1 MKHILII
8 FSLFLTFTSVA
19 FEGIIHCTKIQDG
32 VTTRFHFFVRG
43 NQIAIV
49 SDTPEGNYKVLVSSN
64 RQEVKICM
72 DSPLFEEKGYYSILK
87 DEVEKNQI
95 PKIQRQTK
103 TDALMIDG
111 FNCEGYTLVS
121 DIGTAIAYI
130 GPENINLSGLSAFFN
145 DPLYELLDAFKIE
158 KLPRKIVVN
167 KTTGSYTIDLTAE
180 ETRLDPSVFEV
191 PQGMKQFQV
200 TLE

>member
-1 MKHILII
+1 H
-8 FSLFLTFTSVA
+8 
-19 FEGIIHCTKIQDG
+19 GTKIQDG
-32 VTTRFHFFVRG
+32 VTTRFHFFVRE

-49 SDTPEGNYKVLVSSN
+49 SDTPEGNYKILVSSN

-121 DIGTAIAYI
+121 DIG
-130 GPENINLSGLSAFFN
+130 
-145 DPLYELLDAFKIE
+145 
-158 KLPRKIVVN
+158 
-167 KTTGSYTIDLTAE
+167 
-180 ETRLDPSVFEV
+180 
-191 PQGMKQFQV
+191 
-200 TLE
+200 